1 MKYEVL
7 HLKDYYPFLGEDGC
21 DPTVEAYLPYN
32 MTEMHRE
39 NDKRPCMIVCPGGG
53 YGGCSQREAE
63 PIALQFLPQGYNVF
77 TITYSCSPHRFPTQL
92 REVAALMELIYKNA
106 DAWNCDTT
114 KIAIIGF
121 SAGGHLATHYS
132 TMFDCKEVRE
142 VFPESKSVNASVLCY
157 PVITADPAHAHMG
170 SFQNLVGKESLTE
183 EERNY
188 FSCNCNV
195 KDTTPPAFIWHT
207 AEDACVPVKN
217 SLMYAE
223 ALSEHKV
230 PFELHIYPFGAH
242 GLSTCDAQTLDCVDK
257 KQEHVKAWLESLEKW
272 LKLMNFT
279 K

>member
-7 HLKDYYPFLGEDGC
+7 HLKDYYPFLGDEGR
-21 DPTVEAYLPYN
+21 DPKVEVYLPFN

-53 YGGCSQREAE
+53 YGFISQREAE

-77 TITYSCSPHRFPTQL
+77 TITYSIAPHRFPTQL
-92 REVAALMELIYKNA
+92 CEVAALMELIYKNA
-106 DAWNCDTT
+106 DEWNCDTE

-121 SAGGHLATHYS
+121 SAGGHLAAHYS

-157 PVITADPAHAHMG
+157 PVISVVGGHIG
-170 SFQNLVGKESLTE
+170 SFHNLIGKQDISPEETE
-183 EERNY
+183 Y
-188 FSCNCNV
+188 FSCEKNV

-207 AEDACVPVKN
+207 AEDTCVPVKN
-217 SLMYAE
+217 SLMYAG

-242 GLSTCDAQTLDCVDK
+242 GLSTCDGQTLDCVDK

-272 LKLMNFT
+272 LKSMNFT